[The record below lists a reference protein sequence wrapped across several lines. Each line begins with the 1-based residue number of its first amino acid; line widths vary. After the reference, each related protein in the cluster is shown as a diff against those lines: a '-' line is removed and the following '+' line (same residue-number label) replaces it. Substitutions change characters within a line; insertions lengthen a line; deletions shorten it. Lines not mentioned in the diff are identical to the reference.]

1 MNDKFFGRRQNLVA
15 LAALAISAA
24 LFPGVVQAAGT
35 GQLGTGGV
43 STFEG
48 AGGGGIV
55 PWATL
60 SGYATREEIDATAFY
75 TRSELD
81 DYRLDV
87 YGASVNFY
95 NRLELSIARQ
105 ELDLVT
111 LGPAL
116 GLPGASLEQDVL
128 GAKVRLAGDV
138 VYSRMPQVSVGVQ
151 HKRNRDFLIPG
162 LVGASDD
169 DGTDVYVS
177 AAKLFLAGAS
187 GYNVFANATLRST
200 RANETG
206 LLGFGGPGGDGR
218 SLRFEG
224 SAGVFLHR
232 TFVIGA
238 EYRSKSGNLQG
249 LPEDDWFDIF
259 AAWIPNRH
267 VSVTAAYVNFGEI
280 ATLKSQDGWYLSLEL
295 RP

>member
-1 MNDKFFGRRQNLVA
+1 MTLVSA
-15 LAALAISAA
+15 GPHRTVAALALLAFSGLA
-24 LFPGVVQAAGT
+24 QAAGT

-48 AGGGGIV
+48 SGGGGIV

-87 YGASVNFY
+87 YGASVNLY

-128 GAKVRLAGDV
+128 GAKVRIAGDV

-151 HKRNRDFLIPG
+151 HKRNRDFLIPR
-162 LVGASDD
+162 LVGAPDD
-169 DGTDVYVS
+169 DGTDVYLS
-177 AAKLFLAGAS
+177 AAKLFLAGLG

-200 RANETG
+200 KANETG
-206 LLGFGGPGGDGR
+206 LLGFGGPGGDSR
-218 SLRFEG
+218 RLRVEG
-224 SAGVFLHR
+224 AVGLFLHR

-238 EYRSKSGNLQG
+238 EYRSKSGNLPG

-259 AAWIPNRH
+259 VAWVPNRH
-267 VSVTAAYVNFGEI
+267 VSLTAAYVDFGEI
-280 ATLKSQDGWYLSLEL
+280 ATLASQNGWYLSLEL

>member
-1 MNDKFFGRRQNLVA
+1 MTFDSTGGYPN
-15 LAALAISAA
+15 LAALALLVFSGLA
-24 LFPGVVQAAGT
+24 QAAGT

-43 STFEG
+43 SMFEG
-48 AGGGGIV
+48 SGGGGIV

-75 TRSELD
+75 TRAELD

-138 VYSRMPQVSVGVQ
+138 VYTAMPQVSIGIQ
-151 HKRNRDFLIPG
+151 HKRNRDFLIPR
-162 LVGASDD
+162 LVGAPDD

-177 AAKLFLAGAS
+177 AARLFLAGLG

-200 RANETG
+200 KANETG
-206 LLGFGGPGGDGR
+206 LLGFGGPGGDSR

-224 SAGVFLHR
+224 AVGLFLHR
-232 TFVIGA
+232 KFVVGA
-238 EYRSKSGNLQG
+238 EYRSKSGNLPG
-249 LPEDDWFDIF
+249 LPEDDWLDVF

-267 VSVTAAYVNFGEI
+267 VSVTAAYVDFGEI
-280 ATLKSQDGWYLSLEL
+280 ATLGSQDGWYLSLEL

>member
-1 MNDKFFGRRQNLVA
+1 MNSDFTSRRRGLAA
-15 LAALAISAA
+15 LAALLLSGLA
-24 LFPGVVQAAGT
+24 QAAGT

-43 STFEG
+43 SMFEG
-48 AGGGGIV
+48 SGGGGIV

-75 TRSELD
+75 TRAELD

-116 GLPGASLEQDVL
+116 GLPGASLEQDVI

-138 VYSRMPQVSVGVQ
+138 VYTRMPQVSVGIQ
-151 HKRNRDFLIPG
+151 HKRNRDFLVPR
-162 LVGASDD
+162 LVGAPDD
-169 DGTDVYVS
+169 DGTDVYLS
-177 AAKLFLAGAS
+177 AAKLFLAGLG
-187 GYNVFANATLRST
+187 GYNVFANATLRSSK
-200 RANETG
+200 ANETG
-206 LLGFGGPGGDGR
+206 LLGFGGPGGDSR
-218 SLRFEG
+218 SLKFEG
-224 SAGVFLHR
+224 AVGVFLHR

-238 EYRSKSGNLQG
+238 EYRSKSGNLPG
-249 LPEDDWFDIF
+249 LPEDDWLDVF
-259 AAWIPNRH
+259 AAWVPNRH
-267 VSVTAAYVNFGEI
+267 VSITAAYIDFGEI
-280 ATLKSQDGWYLSLEL
+280 ATLGSQDGWYLSLEL

>member
-1 MNDKFFGRRQNLVA
+1 MKAESTWRRRS
-15 LAALAISAA
+15 LAALATLAISGIA
-24 LFPGVVQAAGT
+24 QAAGT

-43 STFEG
+43 SMFEG
-48 AGGGGIV
+48 SGGGGIV

-87 YGASVNFY
+87 YGASVNLY
-95 NRLELSIARQ
+95 NRLEVSIARQ

-116 GLPGASLEQDVL
+116 GLPGASLEQDVI
-128 GAKVRLAGDV
+128 GAKVRIAGDV

-151 HKRNRDFLIPG
+151 HKRNRDFLIPR
-162 LVGASDD
+162 LVGAPDD
-169 DGTDVYVS
+169 DGTDVYLS
-177 AAKLFLAGAS
+177 AAKLFLAGLG

-200 RANETG
+200 KANETG
-206 LLGFGGPGGDGR
+206 LLGFGGPGGDSR
-218 SLRFEG
+218 RLRVEAAVG
-224 SAGVFLHR
+224 LFLHR
-232 TFVIGA
+232 SFVIGA
-238 EYRSKSGNLQG
+238 EYRSKSGNLPG

-259 AAWIPNRH
+259 AAWVPNRH
-267 VSVTAAYVNFGEI
+267 VSLTAAYVDFGEI
-280 ATLKSQDGWYLSLEL
+280 ATLASQNGWYLSLEL

>member
-1 MNDKFFGRRQNLVA
+1 MPFRSTCRRQCLA
-15 LAALAISAA
+15 TFAALLSCGLA
-24 LFPGVVQAAGT
+24 QAAGT

-43 STFEG
+43 SMFEG
-48 AGGGGIV
+48 SGGGGIV

-75 TRSELD
+75 TRAELD

-105 ELDLVT
+105 ELDLIT

-128 GAKVRLAGDV
+128 GAKLRIAGDV
-138 VYSRMPQVSVGVQ
+138 VYSAMPQVSIGIQ
-151 HKRNRDFLIPG
+151 HKRNRDFLIPR
-162 LVGASDD
+162 LVGAADD
-169 DGTDVYVS
+169 DGTDVYLS
-177 AAKLFLAGAS
+177 AAKLFLAGLG

-200 RANETG
+200 KANETG
-206 LLGFGGPGGDGR
+206 LLGFGGPGGDSR
-218 SLRFEG
+218 RLRFEG
-224 SAGVFLHR
+224 ALGIFLNR
-232 TFVIGA
+232 KFVIGA
-238 EYRSKSGNLQG
+238 EYRSKSGNLPG
-249 LPEDDWFDIF
+249 LPEDDWFDLF

-267 VSVTAAYVNFGEI
+267 VSLTAAYVNFGEI
-280 ATLKSQDGWYLSLEL
+280 ATLESQDGWYLSLEL